1 MESYGTLVFTR
12 MVSKKVSSRLI
23 TIMESYGGLVLSN
36 MVKNKVSGRLLREWK
51 LGSIG
56 SYKDGKREG
65 EWKFYKENGK
75 LEKIVHYKNGELI
88 KTEYPK

>member
-1 MESYGTLVFTR
+1 MGDWFN
-12 MVSKKVSSRLI
+12 
-23 TIMESYGGLVLSN
+23 SN
-36 MVKNKVSGRLLREWK
+36 MGVKTMKKEYYENGK

-75 LEKIVHYKNGELI
+75 LEKIVHYKNGLRNHENPTQDYYSI
-88 KTEYPK
+88 K